1 MAMAAILFAAPLV
14 YANTPPRPLVVVVP
28 APVSGPRAAMGLSMH
43 TAMGIAAAELNAS
56 GGIAGQPIDLRLVD
70 DPCTSRGGD
79 ALMRGLARDADIAVV
94 IGHPCGPS
102 ARAATALYR
111 DAGRLFIAV
120 GSQPTKPP
128 PGAFR
133 LPSSLP
139 LADALAAA
147 IVQAAQAPDQ
157 KIERP
162 RIAVLRDRTLLNI
175 GLGAAV
181 EQAARSAGIAVVT
194 ETFAGGQRDF
204 AAIIEALRAKEV
216 THVALL
222 AFPIEAGF
230 AVRAFADAAPRT
242 MLFGPDHIGVADFAQ
257 IAGAAAA
264 NVRIMAA
271 ASNDHYVRL
280 YPQARALAD
289 RLQSIGVA
297 STREALEAVAALQA
311 WAAAMARQPAADQAA
326 PRRADL
332 AAEASESVLGSL
344 SFDKAGDAALP
355 YWIVHRWRDGA
366 LKPE

>member
-1 MAMAAILFAAPLV
+1 
-14 YANTPPRPLVVVVP
+14 
-28 APVSGPRAAMGLSMH
+28 MH

-56 GGIAGQPIDLRLVD
+56 GGVAGQPIDLRLVD
-70 DPCTSRGGD
+70 DPCTSSGGD
-79 ALMRGLARDADIAVV
+79 ALMRGLAREADIAVV

-120 GSQPTKPP
+120 GSQPTRPP

-133 LPSSLP
+133 LPSSQP

-147 IVQAAQAPDQ
+147 FLQAAQLPDL
-157 KIERP
+157 KRERP
-162 RIAVLRDRTLLNI
+162 RIAVLRDRTQLNTA
-175 GLGAAV
+175 LGATI
-181 EQAARSAGIAVVT
+181 EQAARAAGIAVVT

-204 AAIIEALRAKEV
+204 AAIIEALRAKDV

-230 AVRAFADAAPRT
+230 AVRAFADAAPDIA
-242 MLFGPDHIGVADFAQ
+242 LFGPDHIGTADFAQ

-264 NVRIMAA
+264 NLRIVAA
-271 ASNDHYVRL
+271 ASTDHYVRL
-280 YPQARALAD
+280 YPQARTLAD

-311 WAAAMARQPAADQAA
+311 WAAATGREPAPDATT
-326 PRRADL
+326 PRKPDL
-332 AAEASESVLGSL
+332 AAQAYPSVLGL
-344 SFDKAGDAALP
+344 LGFDKSGDATLP
-355 YWIVHRWRDGA
+355 YWIAHRWRDGA